1 MNLVQEEKPNKR
13 IEKEFKYNFE
23 IKNEGLYVIEISARA
38 KSWLQNTLK
47 LISFFKD
54 DDLAV
59 RIDDI
64 EFPKL
69 SRKRGLFDS
78 EAAWNGNK
86 LKNLRQINLF
96 FINLKTGEHSLD
108 FIVNQSPYLET
119 IKIYQSASEQNIVF
133 EPAKN
138 YKIEKGNRRPWF
150 NFILIDIGF
159 EKLKIQASA
168 DQGKSDDDDLQ
179 LKINGKRQ
187 INDAVNAHKYWY
199 WCGRV
204 LKGQSKTFYKEFNLS
219 AGLHYVELWADNSPV
234 LESVKLVFLEKDK
247 NNGKDLS
254 LAPYTYKGVNG
265 DEDYNRYDAVIEEVV
280 DYWNNEFLKD
290 TDPPEKL
297 LDPNLVKAIAYQE
310 SRIGYYPGAEVDVM
324 QVGNMGD
331 PALKTLKGEL
341 KEYWIHNGKQEML
354 EYADVNIEAVRDSI
368 YWGVRWLYHKARGIA
383 VDGGR
388 YWRTWEEA
396 VYKYGPGTREYADS
410 VWHIYKNGIKKE
422 KNDTIRLWT
431 VALIVLL
438 SSAFLLLG
446 NNEAGALKVMI
457 VGSFNLEQQRQIQD
471 IEIKFYK
478 GDPSLFLAIIEWEKN
493 WREELKIGA
502 LENGMKWLKTENPPV
517 EQSILSARFIDLDG
531 FQRPII
537 EVYGKTHMGNGSLYL
552 YEIKDDALFLIFKTV
567 AVDFYDESKWDP
579 ENYQKYGYS
588 TCGQIYEDGKLSVAY
603 SDMNKDGMS
612 DVVLTGKINVVCE
625 GKTRTENFI
634 KDTNIKVSEMPV
646 NRIYL
651 WDEKNQVFVEKSHSP
666 PFFSG

>member
-187 INDAVNAHKYWY
+187 INDAANAHKYWY

-297 LDPNLVKAIAYQE
+297 LDPNLVKAILYQE
-310 SRIGYYPGAEVDVM
+310 SRVGYDPNNNGEINVM
-324 QVGNMGD
+324 QVGNEGD
-331 PALKTLKGEL
+331 PSLKTLRGEL
-341 KEYWIHNGKQEML
+341 VEYWIHNGEQIQLKYPDAKTESVK
-354 EYADVNIEAVRDSI
+354 DGI
-368 YWGVRWLYHKARGIA
+368 YWGIRWLYHKAQKISEDDPNKRI
-383 VDGGR
+383 
-388 YWRTWEEA
+388 WITWKEA
-396 VYKYGPGTREYADS
+396 VEKYGPPGVKKEYVKS
-410 VWHIYKNGIKKE
+410 VWSIYQNGIKKE
-422 KNDTIRLWT
+422 KNGNLIKLWG
-431 VALIVLL
+431 VI
-438 SSAFLLLG
+438 LLLG
-446 NNEAGALKVMI
+446 LLTAPFLNFNDKTADFRSHNKSSSQAAAISHIKESITVISGNIENKEDAFKEAIRTYYVSERHWK
-457 VGSFNLEQQRQIQD
+457 IQD
-471 IEIKFYK
+471 TNIIVESYK
-478 GDPSLFLAIIEWEKN
+478 NNPSLVLGVIEWDKDWWEDLRVGIIRDRSVEWLEIEK
-493 WREELKIGA
+493 
-502 LENGMKWLKTENPPV
+502 PPT
-517 EQSILSARFIDLDG
+517 EQSILSARFVEIKG
-531 FQRPII
+531 FSNPII
-537 EVYGKTHMGNGSLYL
+537 EIYGQTH
-552 YEIKDDALFLIFKTV
+552 IDRK
-567 AVDFYDESKWDP
+567 
-579 ENYQKYGYS
+579 
-588 TCGQIYEDGKLSVAY
+588 
-603 SDMNKDGMS
+603 
-612 DVVLTGKINVVCE
+612 
-625 GKTRTENFI
+625 
-634 KDTNIKVSEMPV
+634 
-646 NRIYL
+646 
-651 WDEKNQVFVEKSHSP
+651 
-666 PFFSG
+666 